1 MDLTAAY
8 DTVWKNGLLLKL
20 YKTLKC
26 SQTVKLIEEMLSNR
40 KFRVFLGEKSS
51 KIQTLNNGLPRGAVL
66 SPLLFNLYTQD
77 IPNTNS
83 RKFIY
88 ADDIAIATQDEH
100 FQNLNTTLSE
110 DVKIL
115 YDFFR
120 NWRLTPNPSKTTTSC
135 FHLNNRNKQTELNI
149 FYNGTQ
155 LKRNHKPTYLG
166 VTLDTSLT
174 YNSHLEKLKQKLK
187 TRNNLIHKLAGT
199 NWGANASVLRVSALA
214 LVYSTAEYCAP
225 VWIHSTHVNK
235 IDTQL
240 NSTMRII
247 SGTLK
252 STPTSW
258 LPVLSHIHPPKIRRK
273 LP

>member
-1 MDLTAAY
+1 MIYSRIYSKIDDFLPKEQGGFRKNRSCCDQVLDLTTYIERGFQERKKTGVVFMDLTAAY

-149 FYNGTQ
+149 FYNGTR
-155 LKRNHKPTYLG
+155 LKHNHKPTYLG

-174 YNSHLEKLKQKLK
+174 YNSHSEKLKQKLK
-187 TRNNLIHKLAGT
+187 TRNNLIHNFAGT
-199 NWGANASVLRVSALA
+199 IWGANAS
-214 LVYSTAEYCAP
+214 
-225 VWIHSTHVNK
+225 I
-235 IDTQL
+235 
-240 NSTMRII
+240 
-247 SGTLK
+247 
-252 STPTSW
+252 
-258 LPVLSHIHPPKIRRK
+258 
-273 LP
+273 